1 VHEVE
6 AERQAEQL
14 ADEMRRRAGAAGGV
28 MYLPGLALISA
39 TSSLTVRAGSDGWTV
54 STSGLTTAMLTGSKS
69 LPAS

>member
-1 VHEVE
+1 MHQVE

-39 TSSLTVRAGSDGWTV
+39 TSSLTVRAGSDG
-54 STSGLTTAMLTGSKS
+54 
-69 LPAS
+69 